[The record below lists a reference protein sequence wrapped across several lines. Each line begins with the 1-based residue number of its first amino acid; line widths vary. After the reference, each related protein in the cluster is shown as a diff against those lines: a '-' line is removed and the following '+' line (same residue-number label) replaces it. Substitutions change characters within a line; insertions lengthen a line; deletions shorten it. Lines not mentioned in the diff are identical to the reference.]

1 SEASNLTVGTM
12 AALTQAGRGKMD
24 NGKPLTEIV
33 CSVDFD
39 EVEMKS
45 VYDPNSS
52 LKLSMGLPPL
62 ETGRGRI
69 DLIVDIKNGKVEM
82 TSQPAEE
89 FFYKTYNV
97 SYWTMPREDAVQWL
111 NTQFGTNVQ

>member
-1 SEASNLTVGTM
+1 M
-12 AALTQAGRGKMD
+12 ADGVPT
-24 NGKPLTEIV
+24 TEIV

-52 LKLSMGLPPL
+52 LKLSMGLPPK

-69 DLIVDIKNGKVEM
+69 DLIVDVVSGKVA
-82 TSQPAEE
+82 TTAQPAQEK
-89 FFYKTYNV
+89 FYDTKLA
-97 SYWTMPREDAVQWL
+97 SYWSLPRDEAVEWL
-111 NTQFGTNVQ
+111 NDQFGTNIE